1 MQHTPQT
8 QDDGTAPPTPRWL
21 DFDALPYAHGRPTLR
36 ATLRQAPA
44 DFQVDEQLGFAPD
57 GDGPHWLL
65 RVRKTDANTD
75 WVARRLAATAGVPAR
90 DVGYAGLK
98 DRRAITTQWFTLPAS
113 QKAGEDPPGP
123 DWSVLM
129 AEGIEVVEAHR
140 HRRKLRRGTLAGN
153 AFRILLR
160 DVDGD
165 GDDLADRIARIVE
178 HGVPNWFGPQ
188 RFGRRSGNLHR
199 AAALFRGERPRGSR
213 QQRGLWLSAAR
224 AQLFNEVL
232 ARRVANGT
240 WDNPQPGE
248 RMQLA
253 GSQSHFLVETIDAEI
268 RQRHADRDILP
279 TGPLFGAGE
288 PLTAFSVAA
297 IEAAVAASFPDWID
311 GLTRAGLH
319 QERRALRLD
328 PSDLTWDQ
336 PAPDQLLLQF
346 GLPAGAYATA
356 VLRELVLTVEPAVH
370 ERAAMAP

>member
-1 MQHTPQT
+1 MQHSPQT
-8 QDDGTAPPTPRWL
+8 ADHSAAPPAVRWL
-21 DFDALPYAHGRPTLR
+21 DFDALPYAHGPPALR

-44 DFQVDEQLGFAPD
+44 DFQVDEQLGFVPD

-75 WVARRLAATAGVPAR
+75 WVARRLAETAGVPAR

-98 DRRAITTQWFTLPAS
+98 DRRAVTTQWFTLPAC
-113 QKAGEDPPGP
+113 QTTGEDSPRP
-123 DWSVLM
+123 DWSALPM
-129 AEGIEVVEAHR
+129 DGIEVVEAHR

-160 DVDGD
+160 DIDGD
-165 GDDLADRIARIVE
+165 RVDLANRIARIAE

-232 ARRVANGT
+232 AHRVADGT
-240 WDNPQPGE
+240 WDRPQPGE

-253 GSQSHFLVETIDAEI
+253 GTHSHFLAESIDAEI
-268 RQRHADRDILP
+268 AQRHADRDILP

-288 PLTAFSVAA
+288 PLTACGVAA

-311 GLTRAGLH
+311 GLARAGLR

-328 PSDLTWDQ
+328 PVDLTWDQ

-356 VLRELVLTVEPAVH
+356 VLRELLLTVEPAMD